1 MNRMKIFNKE
11 NIYSLKNLPPVSETM
26 MYIYVIENSDS
37 RIKIGK
43 TTNPLQRI
51 ISLSGSNTGGSKIH
65 RIACMEN
72 PTYILTLESTL
83 HSHFNTKRIKGTE
96 WFKDIK
102 FNEVIDYIDNLLS
115 SKSYDLCNELRKER
129 LNKII

>member
-1 MNRMKIFNKE
+1 MKIFNKE
-11 NIYSLKNLPPVSETM
+11 NIHSLKDLKSVPETM

-51 ISLSGSNTGGSKIH
+51 ISLSGSNTGGAKIH

-83 HSHFNTKRIKGTE
+83 HSHYDFKRIKGTE
-96 WFKDIK
+96 WFNDIN
-102 FNEVIDYIDNLLS
+102 FDDVVDYINSLI
-115 SKSYDLCNELRKER
+115 SKPSYELCEELRKKR
-129 LNKII
+129 LNIIE